1 MPATSFARVA
11 LCLSLIAIIAPAH
24 SAKGVSQSSVRERV
38 DQSVEMRVIHP
49 PVIVNVDGMPQLVHE
64 LHITNMRREPVT
76 LRRVQVLA
84 PAVAAPLA
92 DLQAAD
98 LAGRIGRPGLPPA
111 PPEPLVIGPGLRAV
125 VNVWTA
131 VPGIARA
138 IREVS
143 HRAELTLTAPDGSRT
158 VQVNGG
164 TASLSGASAV
174 VIDPPLGGGPWV
186 AIYNPLLVGGH
197 RTSIYT
203 LDGRARIPGRFAIDW
218 VRAPEERRAG
228 EPASPPDATTANG
241 FGANVLAVADA
252 RVAGAVDDM
261 PDLPPGILAPPSP
274 VPLERASGNYVVLDL
289 GDGRFAFYE
298 HLRQGSIVVRA
309 GERVRKGQ
317 TLAQLGSSGST
328 SIGPHLHFHV
338 ADTNSALAAEGLPFV
353 LRRFEHLGAYP
364 SLDALRDGQPWTRAA
379 SGRAGVRRM
388 EHPASVAVVRF

>member
-1 MPATSFARVA
+1 MPATPFARFAV
-11 LCLSLIAIIAPAH
+11 CLSLIAIIAPAH
-24 SAKGVSQSSVRERV
+24 SVSGVAQTSVRERI

-49 PVIVNVDGMPQLVHE
+49 PVTVNVDGTPQLVHE

-76 LRRVQVLA
+76 LRRVQVLT
-84 PAVAAPLA
+84 PAIAAPLA
-92 DLQAAD
+92 DLQAAN
-98 LAGRIGRPGLPPA
+98 LAGRVGRPGLPPA

-125 VNVWTA
+125 VNVWTPL
-131 VPGIARA
+131 PGGAPA

-164 TASLSGASAV
+164 TASLSGARAV

-218 VRAPEERRAG
+218 VRAPEERRTG
-228 EPASPPDATTANG
+228 EPASPAAATAANG

-298 HLRQGSIVVRA
+298 HLRQGSIAVRA
-309 GERVRKGQ
+309 GERVRRGQ

-338 ADTNSALAAEGLPFV
+338 ADTNAALAAEGLPFV
-353 LRRFEHLGAYP
+353 LRRFEHLGAYE
-364 SLDALRDGQPWTRAA
+364 SLDALRDSEPWTRAP
-379 SGRAGVRRM
+379 SGRAGTRHL
-388 EHPASVAVVRF
+388 EHPASIAVVRF